1 MNPTRTKNHK
11 NNRHDS
17 RHTDRE
23 DRQHFG
29 AKKSFGQNFLVDQRY
44 LNEIVNLIA
53 QNTGDKDIFEI
64 GTGTG
69 ALTRHLAEIA
79 GSKNISVTSIEIEK
93 DVIMYLKT
101 TPLYTDKHVK
111 LIEGDFMRLKPEEY
125 LAGCDL
131 VVGNIP
137 YYITSPIIE
146 KLLDDNATMGY
157 PLRKIY
163 LMTQQEVAERLV
175 AKPHSRAYGKLTI
188 FSQLR
193 ADIVIAID
201 RIPPTAFSPPPKV
214 YSAFVELSPY
224 RENKYN
230 IQDEQKFSRLVRI
243 AFSQKRRTLRNCLIG
258 GQIPVETIE
267 RIYSELGLSS
277 TVRAEELD
285 IETLKKI
292 SEMV

>member
-1 MNPTRTKNHK
+1 MSPTKFKNHK
-11 NNRHDS
+11 HDRQNNRRDN
-17 RHTDRE
+17 RE
-23 DRQHFG
+23 ERQHFG
-29 AKKSFGQNFLVDQRY
+29 AKKSFGQNFLTERRY
-44 LNEIVNLIA
+44 LDEIVSIIT
-53 QNTGDKDIFEI
+53 QNTGDKNIFEI

-69 ALTRHLAEIA
+69 ALTKHLAAIA
-79 GSKNISVTSIEIEK
+79 ASKSITVTSIEIEK

-101 TPLYTDKHVK
+101 TPLYTDKSVN

-125 LAGCDL
+125 LNGCDL

-146 KLLDDNATMGY
+146 KLLDDNAKMGY

-193 ADIVIAID
+193 ADISIAID
-201 RIPPTAFSPPPKV
+201 KIPPTAFNPPPKV

-258 GQIPVETIE
+258 GQIPIETIE
-267 RIYSELGLSS
+267 KIYAELGLSN
-277 TVRAEELD
+277 TARAEELD